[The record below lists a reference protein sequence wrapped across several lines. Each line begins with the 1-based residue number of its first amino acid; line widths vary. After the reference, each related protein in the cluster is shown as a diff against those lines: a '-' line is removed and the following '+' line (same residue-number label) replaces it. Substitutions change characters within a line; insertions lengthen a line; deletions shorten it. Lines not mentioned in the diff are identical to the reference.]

1 MLMRSPSAGPS
12 GLPGRGEVPDEG
24 GSLQGSAW
32 VGEEAPPG
40 MCYEVWLWLDDAVD
54 AEVLED
60 WKARKA
66 ALSTEM
72 RDAGIRGSRKKLGDL
87 ENELA
92 QCFESCVA
100 GVLRRSVGC
109 CALRTRAGDMARGFE
124 AVPGAVVYGWDVEPN
139 FVRIWLE
146 LSGECGVD
154 SLIDGWK
161 EALPDVAWSPV
172 CHVRGL
178 SGRDCAAALRRL
190 SAAMM
195 ESGVANGSGTVSA
208 AEAGPEFRHVTVLLE
223 ESVDALL
230 PAEGKVIVDATLG
243 GGGHSE
249 LLLERGATVWGI
261 DQDPSARRAAC
272 ERLARFGSRFRVLA
286 GNFRNAGAMLREQ
299 GVEAVDGVL
308 ADIGISSHQVDTPER
323 GFSFREDGP
332 LDMRMNPE
340 SARSAAVLVNEAS
353 DDQIADWLWKYGE
366 ERASRSIARAIVK
379 ARESAPI
386 ETTRQL
392 ASIIEGVLPRHG
404 KQHPATRSFQALRI
418 AVNDELGALE
428 CLLESG
434 VSLLK
439 AGGRMAVI
447 SFHSLEDR
455 AIKQFF
461 DKVSRPEVDRPEW
474 PEPRPNPEYCARLV
488 NRKPILPS
496 EAELARNPR
505 ARSAKLRVI
514 EKVSPR

>member
-1 MLMRSPSAGPS
+1 MLVRSPSACPS
-12 GLPGRGEVPDEG
+12 GLPGGEAGPPARRP
-24 GSLQGSAW
+24 LQGGAW
-32 VGEEAPPG
+32 VGGEMPRG
-40 MCYEVWLWLDDAVD
+40 MCYEVWFWLDDAVD
-54 AEVLED
+54 AEVLEG

-66 ALSTEM
+66 ALSQEM

-87 ENELA
+87 EDELA
-92 QCFESCVA
+92 ECFEHCVA
-100 GVLRRSVGC
+100 GVLRRSGGC

-124 AVPGAVVYGWDVEPN
+124 SVPGAVVDGWNVEPN
-139 FVRIWLE
+139 FVRVWLE

-154 SLIDGWK
+154 ALIDGWK
-161 EALPDVAWSPV
+161 AVLPDVAWSPV
-172 CHVRGL
+172 CHVRGV
-178 SGRDCAAALRRL
+178 SDRECAAALRSL

-195 ESGVANGSGTVSA
+195 EAGVANGSSA
-208 AEAGPEFRHVTVLLE
+208 DAAGEAAPEFRHVTVLLE

-286 GNFRNAGAMLREQ
+286 GNFRNAVAMLREQ
-299 GVEAVDGVL
+299 GVDSVDGVL

-340 SARSAAVLVNEAS
+340 AARSAAVLVNEAS
-353 DDQIADWLWKYGE
+353 ESQIADWLWQYGE
-366 ERASRSIARAIVK
+366 ERASRSIARAIVR
-379 ARESAPI
+379 ARETAPI
-386 ETTRQL
+386 RTTREL
-392 ASIIEGVLPRHG
+392 ASIIESVLPRHG

-434 VSLLK
+434 VNLLK
-439 AGGRMAVI
+439 DGGRMAVI

-474 PEPRPNPEYCARLV
+474 PEPRPNPDYCARLV

-514 EKVSPR
+514 EKVFPR